1 MRLQRRIHLE
11 QRKTHVD
18 LQKEIRKR
26 KEIEREIPAED
37 LEIIYVERER
47 ERYGAE
53 SESGLTRPGSDSRA
67 ALVLYADCDWREE
80 EEYVSY
86 AD

>member
-47 ERYGAE
+47 ERE
-53 SESGLTRPGSDSRA
+53 VWCRVRERSDSA
-67 ALVLYADCDWREE
+67 GF
-80 EEYVSY
+80 
-86 AD
+86 